1 MKRSIGFKW
10 ILTAMFASMVCVCTL
25 CVQIPSP
32 MNGYINLGDVL
43 VLISAFLLGAR
54 YGTLAAGLGSAL
66 ADLFS
71 GYALYAPGTLVI
83 KAATAFFAA
92 ILSERGKDRFSV
104 ALRRIVAALVG
115 EAVMVLGYL
124 FYAWFFLAHG
134 PAAIAS
140 IPGNMVQG
148 AAGML
153 LSVILTPLITRPR
166 EVQEMLA
173 CFQKNSFH
181 EKSFHE

>member
-43 VLISAFLLGAR
+43 VLISAFLLGSR

-71 GYALYAPGTLVI
+71 GYALYAPGTLII
-83 KAATAFFAA
+83 KAATSFLAA
-92 ILSERGKDRFSV
+92 ILAERSCHCLPV
-104 ALRRIVAALVG
+104 TLRRVLAALAG

-124 FYAWFFLAHG
+124 LYAWFFLAHG

-140 IPGNMVQG
+140 IPGNMVQ
-148 AAGML
+148 AAVGVL
-153 LSVILTPLITRPR
+153 LSVVLTPLITRPR

-173 CFQKNSFH
+173 CFHRKD
-181 EKSFHE
+181 

>member
-10 ILTAMFASMVCVCTL
+10 ILTAMLASMVCVCTL

-54 YGTLAAGLGSAL
+54 YGALAAGLGSAL

-71 GYALYAPGTLVI
+71 GYVFYAPGTLVI
-83 KAATAFFAA
+83 KAATAFLAA
-92 ILSERGKDRFSV
+92 ILAERSSHRLP
-104 ALRRIVAALVG
+104 ATLRRVLAALAG
-115 EAVMVLGYL
+115 EAIMVLGYL
-124 FYAWFFLAHG
+124 LYAWFFLAHG
-134 PAAIAS
+134 AAAIAS
-140 IPGNMVQG
+140 IPGNILQG
-148 AAGML
+148 AVGVL
-153 LSVILTPLITRPR
+153 LSVVLTPLITQPR

-173 CFQKNSFH
+173 CFH
-181 EKSFHE
+181 EKG

>member
-43 VLISAFLLGAR
+43 VLVSAFLLGSR
-54 YGTLAAGLGSAL
+54 YGALAAGLGSAL

-83 KAATAFFAA
+83 KAATALLAA
-92 ILSERGKDRFSV
+92 ILAEKSSRRLP
-104 ALRRIVAALVG
+104 ATLRRVLAALAG

-124 FYAWFFLAHG
+124 LYSWFFLAHG
-134 PAAIAS
+134 AAAIAS
-140 IPGNMVQG
+140 IPGNILQG
-148 AAGML
+148 AVGVL

-173 CFQKNSFH
+173 CFH
-181 EKSFHE
+181 EKK